1 MVNAYSEKFHE
12 DSIYFFHLSQFMRK
26 LLLAATLVAASAT
39 SALAQNNVVKVNILS
54 PIVKTGSFFYEHK
67 LTDNSTLQLGALF
80 TNWGSGDD
88 KISGFALTPEYRFY
102 LSERSTAPEGFY
114 VGPFLRYQ
122 NLTLKS
128 TYDDISYDNS
138 GNPTYRSQ
146 TDKASLNTFGGG
158 VVVGRQWIFKER
170 FSLDLFLGPSY
181 NAGKVTTET
190 SSGRDT
196 FDPGPFDGFGVRAG
210 VTFGLAF

>member
-1 MVNAYSEKFHE
+1 MK
-12 DSIYFFHLSQFMRK
+12 K

-39 SALAQNNVVKVNILS
+39 SALAQNNVVKVNIFS

-67 LTDNSTLQLGALF
+67 LNDNSSLQLGALF
-80 TNWGSGDD
+80 TNWSSHDD
-88 KISGFALTPEYRFY
+88 RISGFAITPEYRFY
-102 LSERSTAPEGFY
+102 LSERTTALEGFY

-122 NLTLKS
+122 NLTLKT
-128 TYDDISYDNS
+128 TYDGFTYDSN
-138 GNPTYRSQ
+138 GNPISKPQ

-170 FSLDLFLGPSY
+170 FSLDTFLGPSY
-181 NAGKVTTET
+181 NAGKVSTET
-190 SSGRDT
+190 SSGSDT

>member
-1 MVNAYSEKFHE
+1 MK
-12 DSIYFFHLSQFMRK
+12 K

-54 PIVKTGSFFYEHK
+54 PLVKTGSFFYEHK
-67 LTDNSTLQLGALF
+67 LSDNSSLQLGALF
-80 TNWGSGDD
+80 TSWKVDGNNT
-88 KISGFALTPEYRFY
+88 KVSGFALTPEYRFY

-122 NLTLKS
+122 NLTLKD
-128 TYDDISYDNS
+128 TYEEYSYDAN
-138 GNPTYRSQ
+138 GNPRTTTQ
-146 TDKASLNTFGGG
+146 TDEASLNTFGGG

-170 FSLDLFLGPSY
+170 FALDLFLGPSY
-181 NAGKVTTET
+181 NGGSITMKSS
-190 SSGRDT
+190 SSGTDS
-196 FDPGPFDGFGVRAG
+196 FDPGPFDGFGIRAG